1 VIALNAVTA
10 CLFIAAAPRRKT
22 FGYILR
28 LYPCHPESKFLAP
41 DGAPCEAG
49 TRGLLKRASVNGG
62 QLRYVGKETDRQWT
76 EGEDISLLTF
86 KPIEYVPCGK
96 VPADPI
102 LRDEI
107 AKRGV
112 RELVRVTG
120 LSHHT
125 IKAIRDGKPVPRTTL
140 QRVAPLILQLETA

>member
-1 VIALNAVTA
+1 MIALNAVTA

-86 KPIEYVPCGK
+86 KPIEYIPSGK
-96 VPADPI
+96 VSADTK
-102 LRDEI
+102 LGGEI
-107 AKRGV
+107 AKRGL
-112 RELVRVTG
+112 RELMRTTG
-120 LSHHT
+120 LSQHT
-125 IKAIRDGKPVPRTTL
+125 IEAIREGKPVRRLTL
-140 QRVAPLILQLETA
+140 KRMRDALSSGLR